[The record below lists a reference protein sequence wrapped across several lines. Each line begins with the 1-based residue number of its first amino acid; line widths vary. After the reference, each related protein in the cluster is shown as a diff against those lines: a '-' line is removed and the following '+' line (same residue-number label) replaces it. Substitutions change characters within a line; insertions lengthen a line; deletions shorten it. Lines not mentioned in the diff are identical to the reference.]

1 MKIVEGT
8 IAIVGLAVV
17 VFIMWL
23 VEQYK
28 KDEWKDLDFY
38 DGEES

>member
-1 MKIVEGT
+1 MRLVEGA
-8 IAIVGLAVV
+8 IAIFALGILA
-17 VFIMWL
+17 FITWL

-28 KDEWKDLDFY
+28 KDDWKDLDFY

>member
-1 MKIVEGT
+1 MRLVEGA
-8 IAIVGLAVV
+8 IAIAGLAIVA
-17 VFIMWL
+17 FIMWL

>member
-1 MKIVEGT
+1 MRLVEGT
-8 IAIVGLAVV
+8 IAIAGIAIL

>member
-1 MKIVEGT
+1 MKIVEGA